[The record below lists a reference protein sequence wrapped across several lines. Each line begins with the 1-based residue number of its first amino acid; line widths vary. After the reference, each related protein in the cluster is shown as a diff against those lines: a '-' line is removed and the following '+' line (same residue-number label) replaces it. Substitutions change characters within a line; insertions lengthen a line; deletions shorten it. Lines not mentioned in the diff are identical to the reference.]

1 MGGLEKDFAT
11 GAISNDPVNHERML
25 RVRAEKVAR
34 VADDIPLLT
43 VKGNAQADTI
53 VVGWG
58 GTYGHVLTAVEKLAE
73 EGIDVAMAQFA
84 YINPLPRNTEEVLS
98 RYSRVIVAELNAGQF
113 ATYLQ
118 SKIPQLNIRRIN
130 KVQGQPFLVQEI
142 VDGVKNIMEEQ

>member
-1 MGGLEKDFAT
+1 M
-11 GAISNDPVNHERML
+11 
-25 RVRAEKVAR
+25 
-34 VADDIPLLT
+34 
-43 VKGNAQADTI
+43 
-53 VVGWG
+53 
-58 GTYGHVLTAVEKLAE
+58 LTAVEKLAE